1 MFENDTREDMIKT
14 FKLFD
19 ENGKGF
25 ITVDDLKKVIM
36 ELDED
41 LTDEEILEMI
51 DEADRDSDGEVNLD
65 DFLRML
71 Q

>member
-1 MFENDTREDMIKT
+1 MFENDTREDMIKA

-25 ITVDDLKKVIM
+25 ITVDDFKKVVM
-36 ELDED
+36 ELDKD

-51 DEADRDSDGEVNLD
+51 NEADRDGDGEVNLN